1 MPLPDLV
8 SASRL
13 AFAVAVSVPVKTVL
27 AEERPMLT
35 VRAVVLVEELTSE
48 PAPESE
54 PKAWSLPLMS
64 KIAPDAMTR
73 GVRKGR
79 TLAAPAL
86 KVPALTRVEPP

>member
-8 SASRL
+8 SARRL
-13 AFAVAVSVPVKTVL
+13 AFAVAVSVPVNTVL

-54 PKAWSLPLMS
+54 PNA
-64 KIAPDAMTR
+64 
-73 GVRKGR
+73 
-79 TLAAPAL
+79 
-86 KVPALTRVEPP
+86 